1 MDREGVLSLK
11 GRVGDIWKQA
21 ELYRADTAKFLSDMV
36 KIKSY
41 SGQEEEIC
49 RHIASLCEDLG
60 FDEVRIDKLGSV
72 LARVGSGRKILAID
86 AHVDTVEVGD
96 LSQWKRNPFSGD
108 IENGLVH
115 GRGSSDQKGGAA
127 AMISAG
133 RILKDLDYDG
143 EWMAWFAF
151 TVMEEDCDGMCW
163 KYLIEEEGL
172 VPDFILSTE
181 PTSCRLTRGHRGRME
196 MELNLRGVSAHGSA
210 PERGDSAAYKAA
222 RAALAV
228 EELNEELRPD
238 EEGFLGKGTIAVSQI
253 SVRGPSQ
260 CAVPD
265 VARLYMDRRLTW
277 GEDADLAIGQVKEKV
292 GRALGVDSVDCVM
305 PNYTKTGW
313 RGTKYSQ
320 ELYFPTWKT
329 DEGHP
334 LIQSGVRAYKALFA
348 KAPVVGKW
356 TFSTNLV
363 SVSGRH
369 GIPGLGFGPGDEK
382 EAHAPNEV
390 NRVED
395 LVMCSAFY
403 AALVYALE
411 GVEISR

>member
-1 MDREGVLSLK
+1 MDFDDMVR
-11 GRVGDIWKQA
+11 DIWKRA
-21 ELYRADTAKFLSDMV
+21 ETYRDDTAKLLSDMV

-49 RHIASLCEDLG
+49 KHVASLCEDLN

-72 LARVGSGRKILAID
+72 LSRIGSGKKVLAID
-86 AHVDTVEVGD
+86 AHIDTVEVGD
-96 LSQWKRNPFSGD
+96 LSQWKRDPFSGD

-127 AMISAG
+127 SMLSAG
-133 RILKDLDYDG
+133 RILKDLGYNE
-143 EWMAWFAF
+143 EWTVWFAF

-172 VPDFILSTE
+172 IPDFILSTE

-196 MELNLRGVSAHGSA
+196 MELFLKGISAHGSA
-210 PERGDSAAYKAA
+210 PERGDSVAYKAA

-228 EELNEELRPD
+228 EELNEELKPD
-238 EEGFLGKGTIAVSQI
+238 EEGFLGKATIIVSQI
-253 SVRGPSQ
+253 DVKGPSQ

-265 VARLYMDRRLTW
+265 VGRLYMDRRLTW
-277 GEDADLAIGQVKEKV
+277 GEDADLAIGQVKKKI
-292 GRALGVDSVDCVM
+292 GQALGVDSVNCIM
-305 PNYTKTGW
+305 PDYTKTSW

-329 DEGHP
+329 DESHP
-334 LIQSGVRAYKALFA
+334 LVQAGVRAYKSLFA
-348 KAPVVGKW
+348 KTPVVGKW
-356 TFSTNLV
+356 IFSTNLV
-363 SVSGRH
+363 SASGRH
-369 GIPGLGFGPGDEK
+369 GIPGIGFGPGDEK

-390 NRVED
+390 NRIKD
-395 LVMCSAFY
+395 LVVCSAFY
-403 AALVYALE
+403 ASLVYALE
-411 GVEISR
+411 GVETSS

>member
-1 MDREGVLSLK
+1 MNSD
-11 GRVGDIWKQA
+11 GRVRDIRKRA
-21 ELYRADTAKFLSDMV
+21 EAYRDDTAKFLSDMV

-49 RHIASLCEDLG
+49 RYIASLCERLG
-60 FDEVRIDKLGSV
+60 FDEVMIDKLGSV
-72 LARVGSGRKILAID
+72 LARIGSGRKILAID

-96 LSQWKRNPFSGD
+96 ASQWKRNPFSGD
-108 IENGLVH
+108 IEKGLVH

-127 AMISAG
+127 SMLSAG
-133 RILKDLDYDG
+133 RILRDLGYDG
-143 EWMAWFAF
+143 EWTVWFAF

-196 MELNLRGVSAHGSA
+196 MELNLRGISAHGSA

-222 RAALAV
+222 RAALAL
-228 EELNEELRPD
+228 EELNEELEPD
-238 EEGFLGKGTIAVSQI
+238 KEGFLGKGTIVVSQI
-253 SVRGPSQ
+253 DVKGPSQ

-265 VARLYMDRRLTW
+265 LARLYVDRRLTW
-277 GEDADLAIGQVKEKV
+277 GEDADLAIGQVKERV
-292 GRALGVDSVDCVM
+292 GSALGVDSVDCAM
-305 PNYTKTGW
+305 PNYAKTGW
-313 RGTKYSQ
+313 KGTEYSQ

-329 DEGHP
+329 DESHP
-334 LIQSGVRAYKALFA
+334 LVQAGVRAYRGLFA
-348 KAPVVGKW
+348 KEPVLGRW

-363 SVSGRH
+363 SASGRH
-369 GIPGLGFGPGDEK
+369 GIPGIGFGPGDEE

-390 NRVED
+390 NRIED
-395 LVMCSAFY
+395 LVVCSAFY
-403 AALVYALE
+403 VSLVYALE
-411 GVEISR
+411 GVEPSR